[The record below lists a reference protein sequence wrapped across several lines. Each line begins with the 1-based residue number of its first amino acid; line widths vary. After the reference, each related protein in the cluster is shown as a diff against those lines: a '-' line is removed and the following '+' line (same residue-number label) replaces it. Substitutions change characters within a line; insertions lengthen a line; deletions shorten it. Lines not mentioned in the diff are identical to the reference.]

1 MWAKKASASD
11 PLMTCR
17 KLLDDS
23 RTGCEHEHR
32 RQVLIDDGG
41 PAGCGAAREMEVVW
55 PSGIALR
62 GEVPNH
68 PVLRW
73 LKTVVV
79 SDREKARL

>member
-1 MWAKKASASD
+1 MLGSGVAVRSVEKFKD
-11 PLMTCR
+11 GI
-17 KLLDDS
+17 